1 MQALVAKT
9 ASFSTLAL
17 AILPILALVLADA
30 QAAPASRF
38 HNQAHAAPAVM
49 QLASR

>member
-30 QAAPASRF
+30 QAAPAKNF
-38 HNQAHAAPAVM
+38 HQAHAAPAVM